1 MALPCSKR
9 ILELLKAI
17 TSKRNGG
24 CLNCLHS
31 FRTENNSGL
40 MKKDAK
46 LNIFYGIVI
55 KMKKTQIFM
64 NKLCFVGLSI

>member
-1 MALPCSKR
+1 
-9 ILELLKAI
+9 
-17 TSKRNGG
+17 
-24 CLNCLHS
+24 
-31 FRTENNSGL
+31 
-40 MKKDAK
+40 MKKYAK